1 VRGLRLEIIGI
12 DCRTALARKTILESR
27 KNCKRSAFGMKLIRV
42 YFAVKI
48 ELSQQEDFCG
58 YGPRMINLGSVED
71 ELCISMIALI

>member
-1 VRGLRLEIIGI
+1 
-12 DCRTALARKTILESR
+12 
-27 KNCKRSAFGMKLIRV
+27 MKLIRV